1 MSIVTMYNK
10 HTQLLKLKMDGIVVN
25 EIIEA
30 RNRPFLPIILQ
41 RSLSVDNLNLWISK
55 RVLNEKRDNYE
66 AVKKEF
72 PHFDNYGAMFSL
84 SDQYWFKKEGS
95 DVTWESGN
103 FFTNSYTDEVGK
115 MFFSP
120 WEVDPTSSGLP
131 SPDLATNGVLIKAW
145 RREGGVNYLY
155 KTGSKKNHQQP
166 ISEVLA
172 SIMLKKLDFI
182 PFVEYE
188 LDIYGLK
195 LCSKCANFVDADSEF
210 VPASHIFYLEPLP
223 EGRTIYEHFLLMCSY
238 FKIDG
243 AKDYLD
249 KMIAADKLIGNDD
262 RHFGNF
268 GFIRNVQTCQIT
280 GFAPLFDSGSSF
292 YGLNEER
299 KTAKL
304 FEAES
309 FMAIKE
315 VMKKHD
321 LNAALNHSQMF
332 DLIEKYPEISWSKKQ
347 EMKNR
352 ILQTSRELK
361 EMTLKINK
369 ELQKEKSLRFLAE
382 LEELDST
389 VVVNNN

>member
-1 MSIVTMYNK
+1 MYYSYK
-10 HTQLLKLKMDGIVVN
+10 PK
-25 EIIEA
+25 EA
-30 RNRPFLPIILQ
+30 DLEL
-41 RSLSVDNLNLWISK
+41 
-55 RVLNEKRDNYE
+55 
-66 AVKKEF
+66 VKKAETKVLTEKAKVIGISTQPNF
-72 PHFDNYGAMFSL
+72 YKQIPNYLM
-84 SDQYWFKKEGS
+84 
-95 DVTWESGN
+95 
-103 FFTNSYTDEVGK
+103 DEIAIK
-115 MFFSP
+115 TIARSNPF
-120 WEVDPTSSGLP
+120 
-131 SPDLATNGVLIKAW
+131 VLILEKGKVV
-145 RREGGVNYLY
+145 E
-155 KTGSKKNHQQP
+155 
-166 ISEVLA
+166 
-172 SIMLKKLDFI
+172 KL
-182 PFVEYE
+182 
-188 LDIYGLK
+188 
-195 LCSKCANFVDADSEF
+195 
-210 VPASHIFYLEPLP
+210 
-223 EGRTIYEHFLLMCSY
+223 
-238 FKIDG
+238 G

-352 ILQTSRELK
+352 ILQTSAELK
-361 EMTLKINK
+361 KMTLKINK